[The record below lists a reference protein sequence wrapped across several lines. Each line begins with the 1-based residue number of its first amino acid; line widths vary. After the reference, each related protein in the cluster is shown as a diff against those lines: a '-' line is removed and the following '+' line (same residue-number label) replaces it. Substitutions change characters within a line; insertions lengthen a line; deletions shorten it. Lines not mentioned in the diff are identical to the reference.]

1 MAFATLQLTLLLR
14 EHELL
19 KRQLESSQAEEL
31 FEIDKAPDLGS
42 SNDDNDSVQYDSKME
57 GGVLGSKN
65 DDESTSKKSD
75 ENVHVNTCFNCDGE
89 HQVRHCFELT
99 TQRHGYSKMSRGSL
113 GLTYLLSKTSISPKL
128 LLKSYRAHSLS
139 Q

>member
-1 MAFATLQLTLLLR
+1 MSGLEHRSNLLIWYLDLMAFATLQLTLLLR

-19 KRQLESSQAEEL
+19 KQQLESSQAEEL

-42 SNDDNDSVQYDSKME
+42 SNDDNDSVQYESKME

-89 HQVRHCFELT
+89 HQVRHCYELT
-99 TQRHGYSKMSRGSL
+99 T
-113 GLTYLLSKTSISPKL
+113 
-128 LLKSYRAHSLS
+128 
-139 Q
+139 